1 VFSFLDVCERWIPDG
16 CFVVH
21 FPGQSEGDRQWNDIP
36 ADRHGRGANLAF
48 CDGHVEHHRWKW
60 PKADKTMFTPPVNDQ
75 DLQDLRWLQ
84 ERLPGP

>member
-1 VFSFLDVCERWIPDG
+1 V
-16 CFVVH
+16 
-21 FPGQSEGDRQWNDIP
+21 
-36 ADRHGRGANLAF
+36 AF
-48 CDGHVEHHRWKW
+48 GDGHVEHHRWKW